1 MGIVAIYL
9 NFMKKELELSI
20 RAAYANEYCRDIIED
35 TDFYFQKAKDA
46 LDSLLQYELTEQ
58 QKQFLLNNKEDYH
71 LLKQEYD
78 NGSEHHDFL
87 KLLFTVIS
95 YCDIRAYRK
104 HELNAYADKR
114 VLAAAAVRMPNWVNQ
129 LLCYKFDL
137 PIPEGSVKNAI
148 AYLEDPVGNFTMLS
162 DSHREQLMQNLFGKV
177 YVKSEVVKELLEY
190 FQDFGLEV
198 NNPQNYT
205 HLLSRI
211 CYLIKDNWAESLIG
225 LMVADSTGWQEEV
238 ARSQTEEHYVA
249 VWNHKKP
256 SGTAGTI
263 KLLRECL
270 VENGSFKIFY
280 TSRYNV
286 HYVAEIIDLVTDQK
300 QLDEAAWKD
309 QYGDIEWYSDKFE
322 NYYNGTGK
330 KAKIIYLARK
340 LYKIDP
346 ISSDNFIFQNGYQ
359 YPSVGNQ
366 TPIVSFRTP
375 TEIKPVE
382 KMENQLTDPLINL
395 LKYKKQIILQGPPG
409 TGKTLLAKNLAKVL
423 FEADQDTIFNKPD
436 QISVETIK
444 EIVRQGQTFRS
455 VSDYADYEI
464 IKVNENGFTVKT
476 HQTGKQYPASFA
488 NIIKYY
494 AGQFWSKVGSIR
506 YGNDS
511 YEAAIAKYIYEQIDA
526 REQREDISNTSRLR
540 IMQFHP
546 SFTYEDFVRG
556 IESEVNGDKLGY
568 RAKNKP
574 LVSMADEA
582 TLHPDQNY
590 ILILDEINRANLSA
604 VLGEL
609 IYALEYRGE
618 GVESMYHVD
627 GSNKIS
633 LPDNL
638 YIIGT
643 MNTADRS
650 VGHIDYAIRRR
661 FAFVDVLPKNLELDL
676 NGGFDAELFNK
687 VSKLFVKDYDPTIDY
702 TKNRELLKNS
712 VYLSAEFRPEDVWLG
727 HSYFIKKKDATMD
740 MRLDYEIRP
749 ILLEYIKDGVLHEE
763 ARAHVL
769 ALPNEIPGK

>member
-1 MGIVAIYL
+1 MINYHRKCSKQLIHKLVVMDIDFGFKIVDGEVDVAEFKYL
-9 NFMKKELELSI
+9 IDFFNNIKIDVEEITTQEEKSEHCKVVIVTYHYFNRSYKTKPLQYKHVSHSESVKNPEKLLSHFNGEV
-20 RAAYANEYCRDIIED
+20 YWLDIDKHYWPRPSGE
-35 TDFYFQKAKDA
+35 TDI
-46 LDSLLQYELTEQ
+46 DSLIINDITDDPS
-58 QKQFLLNNKEDYH
+58 FC
-71 LLKQEYD
+71 
-78 NGSEHHDFL
+78 DFL
-87 KLLFTVIS
+87 KKLANNANTGAIQRITKQGRSNQYYRNLENNNHWHDLILMIKSVITNGIIDEKLFAPLVFKWDGNLHTERLRS
-95 YCDIRAYRK
+95 S
-104 HELNAYADKR
+104 LSTS
-114 VLAAAAVRMPNWVNQ
+114 
-129 LLCYKFDL
+129 F
-137 PIPEGSVKNAI
+137 GS
-148 AYLEDPVGNFTMLS
+148 
-162 DSHREQLMQNLFGKV
+162 R
-177 YVKSEVVKELLEY
+177 
-190 FQDFGLEV
+190 
-198 NNPQNYT
+198 
-205 HLLSRI
+205 
-211 CYLIKDNWAESLIG
+211 SLITR
-225 LMVADSTGWQEEV
+225 L
-238 ARSQTEEHYVA
+238 
-249 VWNHKKP
+249 
-256 SGTAGTI
+256 I
-263 KLLRECL
+263 
-270 VENGSFKIFY
+270 ENVK
-280 TSRYNV
+280 RN
-286 HYVAEIIDLVTDQK
+286 K
-300 QLDEAAWKD
+300 
-309 QYGDIEWYSDKFE
+309 
-322 NYYNGTGK
+322 
-330 KAKIIYLARK
+330 
-340 LYKIDP
+340 
-346 ISSDNFIFQNGYQ
+346 
-359 YPSVGNQ
+359 
-366 TPIVSFRTP
+366 TPMSN
-375 TEIKPVE
+375 K
-382 KMENQLTDPLINL
+382 LINL

-409 TGKTLLAKNLAKVL
+409 TGKTHLAKNLAKVL
-423 FEADQDTIFNKPD
+423 FEADQDTIFKKPD

-568 RAKNKP
+568 RAKNRQ
-574 LVSMADEA
+574 LVLMADEA

-618 GVESMYHVD
+618 DVESMYHVD

-676 NGGFDAELFNK
+676 NDGFDTELFNK

-740 MRLDYEIRP
+740 MRLEYEIRP